1 MKNQRVIAFALFF
14 SLVASERWRL
24 LTEMLQSFAASIRC
38 EVHISLLP
46 ISLCTVLFIA
56 LHSFF
61 SVEFIVTH
69 TQQRAELTMQRHTH
83 NWSVFVQPGFKWAR
97 ISIFWKRS
105 SACEAPRSDG
115 WERPLP
121 VFRRDR
127 PWGVNSSVMDI
138 LWLEM
143 LLHSRCCCHP
153 DSLDLHLPTLSP
165 PFLSS
170 KKKRKEIDS
179 VLLC

>member
-1 MKNQRVIAFALFF
+1 MKTTHWNAPVVCSVYTVWSSYFVTA
-14 SLVASERWRL
+14 SL
-24 LTEMLQSFAASIRC
+24 I
-38 EVHISLLP
+38 
-46 ISLCTVLFIA
+46 VLFIA

-61 SVEFIVTH
+61 SEEFIVTH

-105 SACEAPRSDG
+105 SAYEAPRSDG

-170 KKKRKEIDS
+170 KKKEKKLIAFCCANWNRKLIL
-179 VLLC
+179 VLFVCVRVCVS